1 MGCEACQRR
10 PNEQEAKFDEDKFL
24 ATFESN
30 LPSFGQYYPSEIGTL
45 IPKKIQEYNS
55 ENPLQIGEEYYKN
68 LKGHD
73 MKTVEFKNGN
83 IYQGGWNDGLKMEGQ
98 GKYYIKGG
106 IIYVE
111 GIWKNG
117 DLIYARIF
125 SNCSEDSFDVY
136 EGEIKNSN
144 YNGKGKLIESNGK
157 IYEGEFI
164 DGAKKGKGIITFND
178 GAIYEGQVENDEL
191 KGEGKMIW
199 TNGYEY
205 EGGFDGNKLE
215 GKGKLKGPNN
225 EIYEGD
231 FSNNLFSGKGIYT
244 FQNGN
249 IYDGQFVYG
258 VKKGKGI
265 FKCLN
270 NFEYEGDWD
279 NDLPCGIGKLSSWNK
294 NGVIKSSWR
303 YGKIMEEPCY
313 ESGSKDDFEG
323 IDFNIAVD
331 EMKINIKDLS
341 NLENSEVQTTQYRPG
356 SEPSFLDD

>member
-10 PNEQEAKFDEDKFL
+10 PNEQEAKFDVDKFL

-83 IYQGGWNDGLKMEGQ
+83 IYQGGWNDDLKMEGQ

-106 IIYVE
+106 VIYVE

-157 IYEGEFI
+157 IY
-164 DGAKKGKGIITFND
+164 
-178 GAIYEGQVENDEL
+178 VL
-191 KGEGKMIW
+191 K
-199 TNGYEY
+199 YY
-205 EGGFDGNKLE
+205 
-215 GKGKLKGPNN
+215 
-225 EIYEGD
+225 
-231 FSNNLFSGKGIYT
+231 
-244 FQNGN
+244 
-249 IYDGQFVYG
+249 
-258 VKKGKGI
+258 
-265 FKCLN
+265 
-270 NFEYEGDWD
+270 
-279 NDLPCGIGKLSSWNK
+279 
-294 NGVIKSSWR
+294 
-303 YGKIMEEPCY
+303 
-313 ESGSKDDFEG
+313 GSKSNAEVG
-323 IDFNIAVD
+323 CSVCNHVW
-331 EMKINIKDLS
+331 KI
-341 NLENSEVQTTQYRPG
+341 RPDHLLKRCYC
-356 SEPSFLDD
+356 PKCRNNK